1 MNIKDIAALAEIVK
15 QNELTKLEINGEN
28 IVIERAAQVVQAAPI
43 LNAVQPAVT
52 EQMHTTEPIA
62 EVKEKQG
69 VYVKS
74 PAVGVFYA
82 APSPDSKPFV
92 AVGDTVHKGDTLCII
107 EAMKLMNEINSE
119 MDGPSCGGDCFPTGR
134 SSNTTSRCSA
144 LFKMK
149 SSRSA
154 AKKNARPRD
163 FSVERNTLDEQ
174 GRDQKDP
181 AAPRADAP
189 RRRSGAH

>member
-43 LNAVQPAVT
+43 LNAVQPAVP

-62 EVKEKQG
+62 EVKEKEG

-92 AVGDTVHKGDTLCII
+92 AVGDTLCII

-119 MDGPSCGGDCFPTGR
+119 MDGEIAEICVGNGQVVEYDQP
-134 SSNTTSRCSA
+134 
-144 LFKMK
+144 LF
-149 SSRSA
+149 RII
-154 AKKNARPRD
+154 
-163 FSVERNTLDEQ
+163 
-174 GRDQKDP
+174 
-181 AAPRADAP
+181 
-189 RRRSGAH
+189 